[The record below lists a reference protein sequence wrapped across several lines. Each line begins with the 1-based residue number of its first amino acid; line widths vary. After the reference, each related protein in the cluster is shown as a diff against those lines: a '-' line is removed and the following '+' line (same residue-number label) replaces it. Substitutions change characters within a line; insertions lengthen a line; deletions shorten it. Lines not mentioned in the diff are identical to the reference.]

1 MDYTMTKAVTT
12 TYNTADDIKL
22 VVLEPVTGNI
32 LKNAME
38 SFAANN
44 SINPGIGIEVAPNI
58 YKRYCADQNIAEA
71 WVSMIHN
78 ILTLS
83 NVTPV
88 SVVIT
93 DETYTYTV

>member
-12 TYNTADDIKL
+12 TYNTADDAKL
-22 VVLEPVTGNI
+22 LTHDPVTSNM
-32 LKNAME
+32 LRNAII
-38 SFAANN
+38 SFSANN
-44 SINPGIGIEVAPNI
+44 SINPGDGILSAPNI
-58 YKRYCADQNIAEA
+58 YKRYCADQAAAEE

-78 ILTLS
+78 LLTLS
-83 NVTPV
+83 KVTPV